1 MDCLLALKR
10 SEAPRKSH
18 VYKLKPSFVIDHTSV
33 LTKTIHFFFFFNKI
47 YFIHPI
53 IKEEDKIPY
62 IYSFYE
68 MKSIKFLNQPIVEG
82 VASCKEH

>member
-1 MDCLLALKR
+1 MALKR

-33 LTKTIHFFFFFNKI
+33 LTKTIYIFFFFFNKI